1 MLSQVVIALHVF
13 AVIFWIGSITVVG
26 WLLANQASAPS
37 ADKGATAAELALS
50 LYRRVA
56 APAFVLA
63 FALGLTAFSQN
74 LGFYKQAHWMHAK
87 LTLALGVIAL
97 HHILGARAKR
107 AASAA
112 EGGAPAQNEAKSR
125 ASSMLTAGLVFCAL
139 GVVVLV
145 VLKGSLVP

>member
-1 MLSQVVIALHVF
+1 MLPQVVVALHVF
-13 AVIFWIGSITVVG
+13 SVIFWIGSITVVG

-63 FALGLTAFSQN
+63 FALGLVAFAQN
-74 LGFYKQAHWMHAK
+74 LAFYKQAHWMHGK

-107 AASAA
+107 AANGSAT
-112 EGGAPAQNEAKSR
+112 NEATSR
-125 ASSMLTAGLVFCAL
+125 TSGMLTAGLVLCAL

-145 VLKGSLVP
+145 VLKGSLIP